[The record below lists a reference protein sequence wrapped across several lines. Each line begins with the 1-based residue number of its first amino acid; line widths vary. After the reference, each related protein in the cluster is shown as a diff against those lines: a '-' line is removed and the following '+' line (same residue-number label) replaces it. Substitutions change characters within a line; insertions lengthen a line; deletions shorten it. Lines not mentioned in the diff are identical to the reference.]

1 MTSRQYSL
9 NVLSPEGQLEFC
21 ASRTD
26 RFTGGSMK
34 KFAKRCPASMFA
46 AFHLAL
52 VLFLSQSNSASA
64 QNQNV
69 QVIEITAK
77 KYEYS
82 KSPIHVKIGT
92 KVQLKIT
99 ATDHDHGFKIGTV
112 PDDGEP
118 NGKAGL
124 IFTSPQDCWQ
134 LKKGETTTIEFLAQT
149 PGKYTFKCCHTCGLG
164 HRGMKGQIVVD

>member
-1 MTSRQYSL
+1 
-9 NVLSPEGQLEFC
+9 
-21 ASRTD
+21 
-26 RFTGGSMK
+26 MK
-34 KFAKRCPASMFA
+34 KIAKRCLASMFA
-46 AFHLAL
+46 TFYFAY
-52 VLFLSQSNSASA
+52 VLFLSQSNSVLA

-69 QVIEITAK
+69 QVIGITAK

-82 KSPIHVKIGT
+82 NSPIQVKIGA

-112 PDDGEP
+112 PDGAEP

-124 IFTSPQDCWQ
+124 IFTSAQDCWQ

-149 PGKYTFKCCHTCGLG
+149 PGTYTFRCCHTCGLG